1 MGNDLTGSTNTGIAD
16 PLGNDTYIAYRRR
29 RAWIR
34 FGGASVAFIVL
45 LGFSVVLA
53 RGIGR
58 ANALA
63 PSPLLGRNA
72 PSFDLARL
80 DTGRLSNTALS
91 NTVYVV
97 NFWASWCVPCREEA
111 DTLQAF
117 AARHTTGDV
126 VLVGV
131 LFADDLSHARAFV
144 NEFKLTY
151 PQLQDPTGRTAV
163 DYGVRGVPET
173 FVVDQ
178 RGVVMAS
185 LIGALSPGTLDR
197 VVEAVNTGQTV
208 TARNSRYRSR

>member
-1 MGNDLTGSTNTGIAD
+1 MGNDLTGSTNTGVAD
-16 PLGNDTYIAYRRR
+16 APGNDTYNAYRRR

-34 FGGASVAFIVL
+34 FGGASVAFMVL

-53 RGIGR
+53 RGIGP
-58 ANALA
+58 ANVLA
-63 PSPLLGRNA
+63 PSPLIGRTA
-72 PSFDLARL
+72 PSFDLARFE
-80 DTGRLSNTALS
+80 TGRLNSTALS

-111 DTLQAF
+111 ATLQAF

-131 LFADDLSHARAFV
+131 LFADDLSPARAFV

-178 RGVVMAS
+178 RGVIMAS
-185 LIGALSPGTLDR
+185 LIGAMSPGTLDR

-208 TARNSRYRSR
+208 TARNSRYRAR

>member
-1 MGNDLTGSTNTGIAD
+1 M
-16 PLGNDTYIAYRRR
+16 
-29 RAWIR
+29 
-34 FGGASVAFIVL
+34 VL

-58 ANALA
+58 ANVLA
-63 PSPLLGRNA
+63 PSPLIGRSA
-72 PSFDLARL
+72 PSFDLARF
-80 DTGRLSNTALS
+80 DTGRLSTAGLS

-111 DTLQAF
+111 ATLQAF
-117 AARHTTGDV
+117 AARHTSGDV
-126 VLVGV
+126 ALVGV
-131 LFADDLSHARAFV
+131 LFADDLSPARAFV

-185 LIGALSPGTLDR
+185 LIGAISPGTLDGSSKPSTP
-197 VVEAVNTGQTV
+197 AKPSPHA
-208 TARNSRYRSR
+208 TAATAPDNPPSNKPFHLRRFVKGRCRCVRRDAPGR

>member
-1 MGNDLTGSTNTGIAD
+1 MGNELENAGEPAD
-16 PLGNDTYIAYRRR
+16 DAYCAYRRR

-34 FGGASVAFIVL
+34 FSGASVAFMVL
-45 LGFSVVLA
+45 LGFSAVLA

-58 ANALA
+58 ANVLA
-63 PSPLLGRNA
+63 PSPLIGRTA
-72 PSFDLARL
+72 PSFDLARF
-80 DTGRLSNTALS
+80 DTGRVSTTALS

-111 DTLQAF
+111 ATLQAF

-131 LFADDLSHARAFV
+131 LFADDLSAARAFV

-185 LIGALSPGTLDR
+185 LIGAISPGTLDR